1 MSLRVEI
8 TKRFRRPRGRARP
21 RVAGGPCVPFWNLLL
36 LQVAASLRSWFEFL
50 SVKTVLNTEFEA
62 PPRMVGRIH
71 GPLRRHTI
79 PNTINR
85 PQPAHERTQA
95 HVFMR
100 HRFTSALIMRTPN
113 PGGRLS
119 AVVRCGLAKGITAS
133 PEPYT
138 ECIAS
143 HAHPP
148 LRTPDERD
156 ERRAHCAAL
165 RAPHAPLV
173 KVVHGGAHSA
183 SMVSLVSASGTAGS
197 TKVSA
202 SGAVGWHA
210 ALRQTP
216 FLMSPHAAQRT
227 IFAIA
232 HGCSAHAHASP
243 GARGPSCAVCRH
255 HASSRPTVLL
265 RRS

>member
-1 MSLRVEI
+1 
-8 TKRFRRPRGRARP
+8 
-21 RVAGGPCVPFWNLLL
+21 
-36 LQVAASLRSWFEFL
+36 
-50 SVKTVLNTEFEA
+50 
-62 PPRMVGRIH
+62 MVGRIH

-148 LRTPDERD
+148 LRTPDEGRIGV
-156 ERRAHCAAL
+156 L
-165 RAPHAPLV
+165 RAAFDPCDQAFGFQLGEDRVFTSVAVAVNKLAGECFVEDILRHAGREVTMLHGPYGALPVELSESECRTDGILV
-173 KVVHGGAHSA
+173 HLLLGRVLRLGTLAIHARVGLGALARLWHRAESQRP
-183 SMVSLVSASGTAGS
+183 
-197 TKVSA
+197 
-202 SGAVGWHA
+202 AVN
-210 ALRQTP
+210 
-216 FLMSPHAAQRT
+216 
-227 IFAIA
+227 
-232 HGCSAHAHASP
+232 
-243 GARGPSCAVCRH
+243 V
-255 HASSRPTVLL
+255 
-265 RRS
+265 